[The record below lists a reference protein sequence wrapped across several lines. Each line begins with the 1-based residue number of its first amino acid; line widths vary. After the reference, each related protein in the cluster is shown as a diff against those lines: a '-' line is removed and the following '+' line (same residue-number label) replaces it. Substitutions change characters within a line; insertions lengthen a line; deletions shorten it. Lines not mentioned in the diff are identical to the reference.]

1 LTEESAGMI
10 YIVLGVL
17 GFLAIHLLDIVSIKR
32 IPLAK
37 PLTMLVG
44 NGLLVFSIIMLC
56 LSPDKLTLPAWSS
69 WLGWVLLP
77 ISLFLIIYSL
87 FIKLPFGKSYVTT
100 GVGDRLITSGLYAL
114 VRHPWVHGL
123 VLMLVA
129 LVLVSQ
135 SRLMLIAAP
144 IWVLLDIGL
153 VAIQDRFFLGRM
165 FADYDNYRRRT
176 PMLIPNRRSLS
187 AFINSL
193 KQTGS

>member
-1 LTEESAGMI
+1 MI
-10 YIVLGVL
+10 YIVLGGL
-17 GFLAIHLLDIVSIKR
+17 GFLSVQLLDIVSLKR
-32 IPLAK
+32 IPGVK

-56 LSPDKLTLPAWSS
+56 LSPDKLALPVWSS
-69 WLGWVLLP
+69 WLGWALLP
-77 ISLFLIIYSL
+77 ISLFLLIYSL
-87 FIKLPFGKSYVTT
+87 YIKLPFAKTYVAT

-114 VRHPWVHGL
+114 VRHPGVHWFTL
-123 VLMLVA
+123 LMVTLI
-129 LVLVSQ
+129 LVSR

-144 IWVLLDIGL
+144 IWVLLDIVL
-153 VAIQDRFFLGRM
+153 VAIQDRFFFGRM
-165 FADYDNYRRRT
+165 FAGYENYRRQT